1 MYALTRVVPRVISA
15 REVTSLDLFLR
26 LWWHM
31 VLYWGSRAD
40 HQKVM
45 VPHCNVWVEKAE
57 CQKVMVAHGNVGVRR
72 ADHQQD
78 MVVHANVGGVR
89 EEYQQSYG
97 GT

>member
-45 VPHCNVWVEKAE
+45 VPHGNVWLEKAE
-57 CQKVMVAHGNVGVRR
+57 YQKFMVAHGNERVSRADHQKVMVAHGNV
-72 ADHQQD
+72 
-78 MVVHANVGGVR
+78 
-89 EEYQQSYG
+89 
-97 GT
+97 